1 MSEHTVHHVTL
12 SLAQGFEFVASF
24 DDLPDSPT
32 VLLDEPKPLGESK
45 GPNAA
50 ALLAA
55 AAGNCL
61 AASLLFCLQKSRASV
76 GAMKARV
83 SAHVGRN
90 EAGRLRISHIN
101 VELEPE
107 LGDDDLARLERC
119 SGLFEDFCVVTQ
131 SLRQG
136 VPVNVTLTHRRDAAP
151 ASR

>member
-1 MSEHTVHHVTL
+1 MSDTTVHHVTL
-12 SLAQGFEFVASF
+12 TLAQGFEFVASF
-24 DDLPDSPT
+24 DDLPEHPQ
-32 VLLDEPKPLGESK
+32 VVLDEPAPLGESH

-83 SAHVGRN
+83 AAHVGRN
-90 EAGRLRISHIN
+90 EAGRLRISHID
-101 VELEPE
+101 VELESG

-119 SGLFEDFCVVTQ
+119 SAVFEDFCVVTQ
-131 SLRQG
+131 SLRRG
-136 VPVNVTLTHRRDAAP
+136 VPVNVTLTHRKDLPGALR
-151 ASR
+151 

>member
-1 MSEHTVHHVTL
+1 MSEHIVHHVTL

-24 DDLPDSPT
+24 DDLPERPE
-32 VLLDEPKPLGESK
+32 VCLDEPKPLGESK

-61 AASLLFCLQKSRASV
+61 AASLLLCLQKSRASV
-76 GAMKARV
+76 GGMHAKVA
-83 SAHVGRN
+83 AHVGRN
-90 EAGRLRISHIN
+90 EMGRLRISHID

-107 LGDDDLARLERC
+107 LGEDDLARFERC

-131 SLRQG
+131 SLRTG
-136 VPVNVTLTHRRDAAP
+136 VPVNVTLKHRKEAP
-151 ASR
+151 TANR

>member
-12 SLAQGFEFVASF
+12 SLTQGFEFVASF
-24 DDLPDSPT
+24 DDLPGSPT
-32 VLLDEPKPLGESK
+32 VLLDEPTPLGESK

-76 GAMKARV
+76 GTMKARV

-90 EAGRLRISHIN
+90 EDGRLRIAHID
-101 VELEPE
+101 VELEPG
-107 LGDDDLARLERC
+107 LGEDDLARLERC

-131 SLRQG
+131 SLRKG
-136 VPVNVTLTHRRDAAP
+136 VPVNVTLKHRKDVVP
-151 ASR
+151 GSR